1 MAKRKSKQQDLE
13 KKKKLKQSQD
23 EQLSTGLFNNV
34 GQGQH
39 QGDDDDKEGDEIDW
53 DNQEMDYELIPR
65 KITTKKTIEA
75 LPIKKSDGTIERVVR
90 ELKKKKSLKKS
101 LN

>member
-34 GQGQH
+34 
-39 QGDDDDKEGDEIDW
+39 DR
-53 DNQEMDYELIPR
+53 DN
-65 KITTKKTIEA
+65 TK
-75 LPIKKSDGTIERVVR
+75 G
-90 ELKKKKSLKKS
+90 
-101 LN
+101 